1 MKKNIFLHDKKYLF
15 SWNEIQDN
23 KYHFSKIRQ
32 TKPSLIIY
40 NT

>member
-15 SWNEIQDN
+15 SRKEIQDN
-23 KYHFSKIRQ
+23 KYNFRKIRL
-32 TKPSLIIY
+32 TKLSLIIY